1 MPPLLTATA
10 ITKTFTQGDSANRV
24 LNEVSLQVHA
34 GEFVAVMGPSGSGKS
49 TLLYCLSGM
58 DTFDSG
64 SVTIGGTDVGAL
76 SEDERARLRGERL
89 GFVFQDANLID
100 ALNVLD
106 NILLV
111 GSLAGDAPTEDLVA
125 RAHQL
130 MRITGIAGLDDRGV
144 NEISGGQRQR
154 VSLCRALLHRPDIL
168 FGDEPTGALNAST
181 SAEIVALLKT
191 INQDGMTLLVV
202 THDAGVAA
210 AASRVVFLADG
221 AVMEQLD
228 LDPNTT
234 TSDRERAVITAM
246 TRLEV

>member
-1 MPPLLTATA
+1 MPSLLTATA
-10 ITKTFTQGDSANRV
+10 VTKTFMQGDSANRV

-64 SVTIGGTDVGAL
+64 SVTIGGTDVGTL
-76 SEDERARLRGERL
+76 GEDERARLRGERL

-111 GSLAGDAPTEDLVA
+111 GSLAGDAATEDLVA
-125 RAHQL
+125 RAHEL

-221 AVMEQLD
+221 AVTEQLD
-228 LDPNTT
+228 LDPRAT
-234 TSDRERAVITAM
+234 TSNRERAVITAM